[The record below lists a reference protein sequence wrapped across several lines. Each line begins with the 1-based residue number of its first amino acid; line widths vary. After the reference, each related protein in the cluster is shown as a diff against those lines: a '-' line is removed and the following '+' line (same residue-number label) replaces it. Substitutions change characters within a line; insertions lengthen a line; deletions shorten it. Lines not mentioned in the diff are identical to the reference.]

1 VNRKSFSKPQSSAG
15 AFDLFRIS
23 KSKGVVDICT
33 NTLREYFK
41 QGLPFYR
48 KGKAI
53 FVSKAELDAFIRN

>member
-1 VNRKSFSKPQSSAG
+1 MKRLLLNKHQASAG

-23 KSKGVVDICT
+23 KSKDVVDICT